1 MESRIAPMNHFRVD
15 DLGAMPAS
23 RLALRIAA
31 LVLASAAR
39 CAFAQSAPAEAEA
52 DEAAGAQTA
61 AAQAQNPIAHV
72 ISVPFQNNAL
82 TRTGPYRKTA
92 DTLLIQPVI
101 PIRIDDNWSV
111 ITRTIVPV
119 VYLPRT
125 SPEQGEV
132 TGLGNIE
139 PQFYFTPAHPGKFI
153 WGAGAQ
159 AWLPTA
165 SQDALGV
172 NKWGGGPAVVGLV
185 IDGHWVAG
193 ALLNNV
199 WAGSGKGRVNEMTLN
214 PFANYNLAKG
224 WYLAST
230 PVITSN
236 WDRPESQ
243 RWTVPV
249 GGGFGRVF
257 KIAGLHVNARLEAFR
272 NVERPRYAAATD
284 VQAQLQFLCP
294 EH

>member
-1 MESRIAPMNHFRVD
+1 
-15 DLGAMPAS
+15 
-23 RLALRIAA
+23 
-31 LVLASAAR
+31 
-39 CAFAQSAPAEAEA
+39 
-52 DEAAGAQTA
+52 
-61 AAQAQNPIAHV
+61 
-72 ISVPFQNNAL
+72 
-82 TRTGPYRKTA
+82 
-92 DTLLIQPVI
+92 
-101 PIRIDDNWSV
+101 
-111 ITRTIVPV
+111 
-119 VYLPRT
+119 
-125 SPEQGEV
+125 
-132 TGLGNIE
+132 
-139 PQFYFTPAHPGKFI
+139 
-153 WGAGAQ
+153 
-159 AWLPTA
+159 
-165 SQDALGV
+165 
-172 NKWGGGPAVVGLV
+172 VVGLV

-199 WAGSGKGRVNEMTLN
+199 WAGSGRGRVNEMTLN

-284 VQAQLQFLCP
+284 VQAQLQFLFP

>member
-1 MESRIAPMNHFRVD
+1 MEHFRTDVA
-15 DLGAMPAS
+15 GATPAS
-23 RLALRIAA
+23 RSAARLAT
-31 LVLASAAR
+31 LVLASGLR
-39 CAFAQSAPAEAEA
+39 CAFAQATPPEGE
-52 DEAAGAQTA
+52 DKEAAGAQTA

-72 ISVPFQNNAL
+72 ISIPFQNNTL
-82 TRTGPYRKTA
+82 TRTGPYRDTA
-92 DTLLIQPVI
+92 NTLLIQPVV
-101 PIRIDDNWSV
+101 PIRIDANWSV

-132 TGLGNIE
+132 TGLGNVE

-159 AWLPTA
+159 LWLPTA

-185 IDGHWVAG
+185 IDGPWVAG

-199 WAGSGKGRVNEMTLN
+199 WAGSGKGRVNQMTLN

-236 WDRPESQ
+236 WDRTSSQ

-284 VQAQLQFLCP
+284 IQAQLQFLFP

>member
-1 MESRIAPMNHFRVD
+1 MNHFGSD
-15 DLGAMPAS
+15 DPGAMPAARPAL
-23 RLALRIAA
+23 RLAV
-31 LVLASAAR
+31 LVLTAASR
-39 CAFAQSAPAEAEA
+39 CVLAQSTSPGGES

-72 ISVPFQNNAL
+72 ISVPFQNNTL
-82 TRTGPYRKTA
+82 TRTGPNRDTA
-92 DTLLIQPVI
+92 NTLLIQPVV
-101 PIRIDDNWSV
+101 PIRIDSNWSV
-111 ITRTIVPV
+111 ITRTIAPI

-125 SPEQGEV
+125 SPEQGNV

-185 IDGHWVAG
+185 IDGPWVAG

-199 WAGSGKGRVNEMTLN
+199 WAGSGKGRVNQMTLN

-236 WDRPESQ
+236 WDRTSSQ

-257 KIAGLHVNARLEAFR
+257 KVAGLHLNARLEAFR

-284 VQAQLQFLCP
+284 IQAQLQFLFP

>member
-1 MESRIAPMNHFRVD
+1 MNHIRADVP
-15 DLGAMPAS
+15 GTMPAPRS
-23 RLALRIAA
+23 AARLAA
-31 LVLASAAR
+31 LVLAGGLR
-39 CAFAQSAPAEAEA
+39 CVFAQSTPTEGE
-52 DEAAGAQTA
+52 DKGTAGPQTA
-61 AAQAQNPIAHV
+61 WAQAQNPIAHV
-72 ISVPFQNNAL
+72 ISLPFQNNAL
-82 TRTGPYRKTA
+82 TRAGPYRGTA
-92 DTLLIQPVI
+92 DTLLIQPVV
-101 PIRIDDNWSV
+101 PIRIDANWSV
-111 ITRTIVPV
+111 ITRTIVPI
-119 VYLPRT
+119 VYLPRS
-125 SPEQGEV
+125 SPEQGKV

-139 PQFYFTPAHPGKFI
+139 PQFYFTPAHPGKLI

-165 SQDALGV
+165 SHDALGV

-185 IDGHWVAG
+185 IDGPWVAG

-199 WAGSGKGRVNEMTLN
+199 WAGSGKGRVNQMTLN

-236 WDRPESQ
+236 WDRTSSQ

-257 KIAGLHVNARLEAFR
+257 KMGRLHVNARLEAFR

-284 VQAQLQFLCP
+284 IQAQLQFLFP

>member
-1 MESRIAPMNHFRVD
+1 MNHIGTDVRCV
-15 DLGAMPAS
+15 MTTW
-23 RLALRIAA
+23 RLVLRGAA
-31 LVLASAAR
+31 LVLASGLR
-39 CAFAQSAPAEAEA
+39 CVFAQSTPPEAE
-52 DEAAGAQTA
+52 DSEAAGAHST

-72 ISVPFQNNAL
+72 ISVPLQNNTL
-82 TRTGPYRKTA
+82 TRTGPYRNTA
-92 DTLLIQPVI
+92 DTLLVQPVV
-101 PIRIDDNWSV
+101 PIRIDANWSV
-111 ITRTIVPV
+111 ITRTIVPIV
-119 VYLPRT
+119 HLPRT
-125 SPEQGEV
+125 SRDQGEV

-165 SQDALGV
+165 SQNALGV

-185 IDGHWVAG
+185 IDGPWVAG
-193 ALLNNV
+193 ALLNNA
-199 WAGSGKGRVNEMTLN
+199 WAGSGRGRVNQMTLN

-230 PVITSN
+230 PVITAN
-236 WDRPESQ
+236 WDRASSQ

-257 KIAGLHVNARLEAFR
+257 KMAGLHVNARLEAFR

-284 VQAQLQFLCP
+284 IQAQLQFLFP
-294 EH
+294 QH

>member
-1 MESRIAPMNHFRVD
+1 MNHFKTD
-15 DLGAMPAS
+15 AQEAKLPLQLAMS
-23 RLALRIAA
+23 IAA
-31 LVLASAAR
+31 IAMATASSGAQ
-39 CAFAQSAPAEAEA
+39 AQSSDQPTDA
-52 DEAAGAQTA
+52 DQQAAAQTS

-72 ISVPFQNNAL
+72 ISVPFQNNVL
-82 TRTGPYRKTA
+82 TRTGPYRSTA
-92 DTLLIQPVI
+92 NSLLIEPVI
-101 PIRIDDNWSV
+101 PFKISSDWILV
-111 ITRTIVPV
+111 TRTIIPV
-119 VYLPRT
+119 TYLPRT
-125 SPEQGEV
+125 SPDQGDIS
-132 TGLGNIE
+132 GLGNIE

-185 IDGHWVAG
+185 IDGPWVAG

-199 WAGSGKGRVNEMTLN
+199 WAGSGRGRVNEMTLN

-236 WDRPESQ
+236 WDRTESQ

-257 KIAGLHVNARLEAFR
+257 TVAGLHVNARLEAFR
-272 NVERPRYAAATD
+272 NVVRPTYAAATQ
-284 VQAQLQFLCP
+284 VQAQLQLLFP

>member
-1 MESRIAPMNHFRVD
+1 MNHFDPDVA
-15 DLGAMPAS
+15 GKKPAPRRAL
-23 RLALRIAA
+23 RLAAFA
-31 LVLASAAR
+31 VVACSR
-39 CAFAQSAPAEAEA
+39 CVFAQSAPEGSEN

-72 ISVPFQNNAL
+72 ISVPLQNNAL
-82 TRTGPYRKTA
+82 TRTGPYRNTA
-92 DTLLIQPVI
+92 NTLLVQPVV
-101 PIRIDDNWSV
+101 PIRIDANWSV

-185 IDGHWVAG
+185 IDGPWVAG

-236 WDRPESQ
+236 WDRTSSQ

-257 KIAGLHVNARLEAFR
+257 KIGGLHVNARLEAFR
-272 NVERPRYAAATD
+272 NVERPRYSAATD
-284 VQAQLQFLCP
+284 IQAQLQFLFP